1 MNTPMNATH
10 RLQIFRDAPQVD
22 IATLLDWFDS
32 LPPVAESF
40 MLGAWQGGCFNTGHP
55 GEAMLTKMQWR
66 GKRFNSRTNVAPMIC
81 SNAAGEPEVNPVLGA
96 AQLREMVYRGIP
108 TATMVYDNQPIFDH
122 FRYIDDNTVL
132 GIMDRKDDE
141 TPLFFFLQRI

>member
-1 MNTPMNATH
+1 MNALNQ
-10 RLQIFRDAPQVD
+10 LQTFRAAPQVD

-55 GEAMLTKMQWR
+55 SETMLAKMQWR
-66 GKRFNSRTNVAPMIC
+66 GKRFNSRTDVAPMIC
-81 SNAAGEPEVNPVLGA
+81 ANAAGEPEVNTVLGA
-96 AQLREMVYRGIP
+96 AQLREVVYRGIS

-132 GIMDRKDDE
+132 GIMDRKGDE
-141 TPLFFFLQRI
+141 TPLFFFLQRL